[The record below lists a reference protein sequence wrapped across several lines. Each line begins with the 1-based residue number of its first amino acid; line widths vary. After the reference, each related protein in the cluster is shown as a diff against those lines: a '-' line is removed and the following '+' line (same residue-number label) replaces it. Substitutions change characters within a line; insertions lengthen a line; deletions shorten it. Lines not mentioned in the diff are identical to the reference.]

1 MPNVPASVHFEQ
13 AGSHLTAVEIVRGC
27 RHPIIASLHRSLV
40 ALGIVVSSYQART
53 GPSAIMERVVFERR
67 DGGVIE
73 AQLSEATKAAIL
85 ELVTED
91 AAAPRG

>member
-1 MPNVPASVHFEQ
+1 M
-13 AGSHLTAVEIVRGC
+13 RGC

-53 GPSAIMERVVFERR
+53 GPSEIMERLVFEHR

-73 AQLSEATKAAIL
+73 AKLSEATKAAIL

-91 AAAPRG
+91 VGSSRG

>member
-1 MPNVPASVHFEQ
+1 MSSPSTSIHFEQ
-13 AGSHLTAVEIVRGC
+13 AGSHLTAVEIVRGS
-27 RHPIIASLHRSLV
+27 RSPLIASLHRSLV

-53 GPSAIMERVVFERR
+53 SPNEIMERVVFERR

-91 AAAPRG
+91 AAAARG